1 MKQAKELANAIRNIG
16 KVEDP
21 VFVATVKA
29 VDKNKDVVDVEYND
43 FELGEIRLQ
52 AVVKANSKGIKFY
65 PVIDS
70 VVIVQR
76 LGNRGEFFI
85 TLYSEVEQ
93 VVMEVG
99 STKFDIKDGV
109 LIKNGTETLKK
120 ILDDLIAEI
129 QKITVP
135 TNVGPSGVPINI
147 AQFTTIKT
155 RVSNLLK

>member
-1 MKQAKELANAIRNIG
+1 MKQAKELATAIKNIT
-16 KVEDP
+16 KVLEP
-21 VFVATVKA
+21 VFVATVKT
-29 VDKNKDVVDVEYND
+29 VDKNKDVVDIEHND

-52 AVVKANSKGIKFY
+52 AIIKTNSKGIKFY
-65 PVIDS
+65 PKIDS

-76 LGNRGEFFI
+76 LGTRGEFFI
-85 TLYSEVEQ
+85 TQYSEVEQ

-120 ILDDLIAEI
+120 VLNDLIAEI

-147 AQFTTIKT
+147 AQFTLIKT
-155 RVSNLLK
+155 RVGNLLK